1 MMSGW
6 VKAHIDNT
14 GDTVYLN
21 LDHAVRI
28 EQQSPGSTLVE
39 FPNGPRIVGVSE
51 APDELLRRIGWVDS
65 IQERRPGDPM
75 PFRAN
80 LDILRSLRMIFGRP
94 VTIQP
99 QNKSAAMH

>member
-6 VKAHIDNT
+6 MKAHIDNT

-65 IQERRPGDPM
+65 IQERRPGDPDAV
-75 PFRAN
+75 P
-80 LDILRSLRMIFGRP
+80 G
-94 VTIQP
+94 QP
-99 QNKSAAMH
+99 GYSTKPPDDFWPSSHHPTTK

>member
-1 MMSGW
+1 MSGW

-51 APDELLRRIGWVDS
+51 APDELL
-65 IQERRPGDPM
+65 
-75 PFRAN
+75 
-80 LDILRSLRMIFGRP
+80 
-94 VTIQP
+94 
-99 QNKSAAMH
+99 

>member
-14 GDTVYLN
+14 GDTGYLN

-39 FPNGPRIVGVSE
+39 FPNGPRIVGEAKLLMSSCAVSRSV
-51 APDELLRRIGWVDS
+51 ARGIR
-65 IQERRPGDPM
+65 M